1 MKTLSFITLLFAIT
15 LSATSFAQEGQTNQ
29 QVDQGDASY
38 PGGQAAMDQYIN
50 DNMQYPQESI
60 DKNEEGVIAVMMTIN
75 ADGSITNVFAGQN
88 DFPLLAEEAVRLVKA
103 MPNWVPAKMNGMA
116 IKQQVYTP
124 ISFVLTRQ

>member
-1 MKTLSFITLLFAIT
+1 MKTLSLLTLLFTI
-15 LSATSFAQEGQTNQ
+15 LISARSFAQEGQINQ
-29 QVDQGDASY
+29 EVEQGDASY

-60 DKNEEGVIAVMMTIN
+60 DKNEEGVISVMLTVN
-75 ADGSITNVFAGQN
+75 ADGSISNVFAGQN
-88 DFPLLAEEAVRLVKA
+88 DFPLLAAEAVRLVKA

>member
-1 MKTLSFITLLFAIT
+1 
-15 LSATSFAQEGQTNQ
+15 
-29 QVDQGDASY
+29 
-38 PGGQAAMDQYIN
+38 MDQYIN

-103 MPNWVPAKMNGMA
+103 MPNWIPAKINGTP
-116 IKQQVYTP
+116 IKQQIYTP